1 MDYKV
6 SKLEENQQMW
16 FVFVGNENNL
26 ECPIKIGFENILDIH
41 ESKTKRYH
49 LDVPVMIFDDVSTYY
64 LENIN
69 LNNWLSIRNGK
80 CYYSLDKDACERLFK
95 QELLI
100 KKEKTIKKI
109 RKLSK
114 VLDQIEKI
122 EEENNLI
129 PTY

>member
-6 SKLEENQQMW
+6 SKPEEYQQMW
-16 FVFVGNENNL
+16 YVFVGNESNL
-26 ECPIKIGFENILDIH
+26 ECPIKMGRMNILDIH
-41 ESKTKRYH
+41 ESMIKRYH
-49 LDVPVMIFDDVSTYY
+49 LNVPVMISKDVSTYY

-69 LNNWLSIRNGK
+69 LNEWLSIGSGK
-80 CYYSLDKDACERLFK
+80 CYYSLDKNACERLFK

>member
-6 SKLEENQQMW
+6 SKLEEYRQMW

-49 LDVPVMIFDDVSTYY
+49 LDVPVMISNDVSTYY
-64 LENIN
+64 LENIY
-69 LNNWLSIRNGK
+69 LNEWLPIRSGK
-80 CYYSLDKDACERLFK
+80 CYYSLDKDVCERLFK

-100 KKEKTIKKI
+100 KKEKIIKKI
-109 RKLSK
+109 RNLSK
-114 VLDQIEKI
+114 VLDQIGKI
-122 EEENNLI
+122 EEENNFV